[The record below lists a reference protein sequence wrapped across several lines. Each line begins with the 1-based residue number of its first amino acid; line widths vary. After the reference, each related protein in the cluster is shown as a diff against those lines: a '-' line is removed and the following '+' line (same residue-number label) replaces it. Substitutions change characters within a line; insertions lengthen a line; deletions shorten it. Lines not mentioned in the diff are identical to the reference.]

1 MHSTQTCLV
10 EVCDYLLD
18 NMSEGLLTGAVFLD
32 LKKAFDT
39 VHHEVLIKKLISIG
53 VQGRELDWF
62 SSYLTELYQVT
73 KVNDHHSNK
82 APVNFGVPQG
92 SILGPLLFTLYIND
106 LPGNIRS
113 RSSRVYLYADDTAI
127 FVGKSIDVINTT
139 LNTELAQVSQW
150 LQSNYLTLN
159 VKKTKSMLIG
169 THQKLSRTQ
178 SKLNIS
184 IRGEH
189 LDNVDQFK
197 YLGIWLD
204 PSLSWSFH
212 IDKLVSKINQ
222 RIGLFRRVRNILPKA
237 TLNLLFKSL
246 ILPHFDYCD
255 VVWGNAGT
263 SHLSRLDKLQNTA
276 GKVILGLPGRFPTDV
291 LLEMLDWK
299 RLSDRR
305 STHLNILV
313 YKSFTHKLPS
323 NMCNIFNYVSGSH
336 EYSTRAGSQ
345 GNLVQISCKNKSDE
359 RKFMSKGVVSFNN
372 LPVTAK
378 KTLPASLSIFKQ
390 NVS

>member
-1 MHSTQTCLV
+1 
-10 EVCDYLLD
+10 
-18 NMSEGLLTGAVFLD
+18 
-32 LKKAFDT
+32 
-39 VHHEVLIKKLISIG
+39 
-53 VQGRELDWF
+53 
-62 SSYLTELYQVT
+62 
-73 KVNDHHSNK
+73 
-82 APVNFGVPQG
+82 
-92 SILGPLLFTLYIND
+92 
-106 LPGNIRS
+106 
-113 RSSRVYLYADDTAI
+113 
-127 FVGKSIDVINTT
+127 
-139 LNTELAQVSQW
+139 
-150 LQSNYLTLN
+150 
-159 VKKTKSMLIG
+159 MLIG
-169 THQKLSRTQ
+169 THQKLSCTQ

-222 RIGLFRRVRNILPKA
+222 RIGLLRRVRNILPKA

-276 GKVILGLPGRFPTDV
+276 GKVILGLPRRFPTDV

-305 STHLNILV
+305 SNHLNILV
-313 YKSFTHKLPS
+313 YKSLTHKLPS

-336 EYSTRAGSQ
+336 EYSTRQ
-345 GNLVQISCKNKSDE
+345 CC
-359 RKFMSKGVVSFNN
+359 
-372 LPVTAK
+372 
-378 KTLPASLSIFKQ
+378 SLETRSR
-390 NVS
+390 SRSRS